1 MFAILTALVMG
12 LAPETPNAT
21 VRAEE
26 VEEDP
31 GIRVE
36 HPMSLS
42 VELSYNGLA
51 GMGANA
57 GYQLSP
63 HVALDFGLGK
73 AATGVKIGARARY
86 NLFTTDLTP
95 FFAGGLT
102 VGTGSLGQSWHVA
115 DEAAPTRYTVQVS
128 PYAQAVAGLSYQTDD
143 GLAAL
148 VGVGYS
154 QLLRSDNLR
163 WTTPPTP
170 KQAKDLPGKL
180 ESGLMFTASC
190 GYAF

>member
-1 MFAILTALVMG
+1 MLAILTALV
-12 LAPETPNAT
+12 LSLSPETPNAT
-21 VRAEE
+21 ARLTPPD
-26 VEEDP
+26 EDP

-36 HPMSLS
+36 HPLSIS

-51 GMGANA
+51 GMGGNA
-57 GYQLSP
+57 AYQLSP

-73 AATGVKIGARARY
+73 AATGAKIGARARY
-86 NLFTTDLTP
+86 NLWTSDLTP

-115 DEAAPTRYTVQVS
+115 DKEAPTRYSVQVS
-128 PYAQAVAGLSYQTDD
+128 PYAQAVAGVSYQADD
-143 GLAAL
+143 GLSAL

-154 QLLRSDNLR
+154 QLLRSENVR
-163 WTTPPTP
+163 WLTPPTP
-170 KQAKDLPGKL
+170 KQAKDLPGTL
-180 ESGLMFTASC
+180 ESGLLLTASC